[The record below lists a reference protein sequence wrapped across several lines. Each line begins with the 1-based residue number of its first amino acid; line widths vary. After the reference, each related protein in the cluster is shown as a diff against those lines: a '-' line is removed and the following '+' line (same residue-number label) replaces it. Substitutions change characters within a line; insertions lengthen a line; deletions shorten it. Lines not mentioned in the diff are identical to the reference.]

1 MFFIAY
7 PVCNTE
13 TRRRSRVLRR
23 IPKSGEY
30 IPVTSTNGVKSGFM
44 SVNENKDHK
53 ISVCTMLAII
63 LRQSFK
69 FYFVLMIYVD
79 LFIAYTLL

>member
-1 MFFIAY
+1 
-7 PVCNTE
+7 
-13 TRRRSRVLRR
+13 
-23 IPKSGEY
+23 
-30 IPVTSTNGVKSGFM
+30 M
-44 SVNENKDHK
+44 SVTENKDHK
-53 ISVCTMLAII
+53 NSVCTMLAII